1 MANIEARGA
10 DYAKFDALN
19 VQILAIS
26 SDSTFALKTQSDSLK
41 LPYPLLSDR
50 PPKIIERY
58 GVMAPDKVR
67 ALRAFFLIDQQGI
80 VRKQW
85 LLGLAGDDIVF
96 SSEPILKAIQE
107 LQGKR

>member
-1 MANIEARGA
+1 MQ
-10 DYAKFDALN
+10 
-19 VQILAIS
+19 VLAIS
-26 SDSTFALKTQSDSLK
+26 SDSTFAQKTQSDSLK

-50 PPKIIERY
+50 PPKTIERY
-58 GVMAPDKVR
+58 GVLAPDKVR

-96 SSEPILKAIQE
+96 SSEPILKAIQD
-107 LQGKR
+107 LQAKR

>member
-1 MANIEARGA
+1 VANIQARGA
-10 DYAKFDALN
+10 DYAKFEALN
-19 VQILAIS
+19 VQVLAIS
-26 SDSTFALKTQSDSLK
+26 SDSTFAQKTQSDSLK

-50 PPKIIERY
+50 PPKTMERY
-58 GVMAPDKVR
+58 GVLAPDKVR

-96 SSEPILKAIQE
+96 SSEPILKAIQD
-107 LQGKR
+107 LQDKR

>member
-1 MANIEARGA
+1 MQ
-10 DYAKFDALN
+10 
-19 VQILAIS
+19 VLAIS

-50 PPKIIERY
+50 PPKTIERY

-96 SSEPILKAIQE
+96 SSEPILKAIQD

>member
-1 MANIEARGA
+1 MLG
-10 DYAKFDALN
+10 
-19 VQILAIS
+19 IS
-26 SDSTFALKTQSDSLK
+26 SDSTFAQKTQADSLK

-50 PPKIIERY
+50 PPRTIQRY

-67 ALRAFFLIDQQGI
+67 ALRAFFLIDEQGI
-80 VRKQW
+80 VRRQW

-107 LQGKR
+107 LQGRR

>member
-1 MANIEARGA
+1 MQ
-10 DYAKFDALN
+10 
-19 VQILAIS
+19 VLAIS
-26 SDSTFALKTQSDSLK
+26 SDSTFAQKTQSDSLK

-50 PPKIIERY
+50 PPQTIERY

-96 SSEPILKAIQE
+96 SSEPILKAIQD
-107 LQGKR
+107 LQDKR

>member
-1 MANIEARGA
+1 MGRSGPAHWRSAGP
-10 DYAKFDALN
+10 L
-19 VQILAIS
+19 
-26 SDSTFALKTQSDSLK
+26 LKTQSDSLK

-50 PPKIIERY
+50 PPRTIARY
-58 GVMAPDKVR
+58 GVLAPKVR

-96 SSEPILKAIQE
+96 SSEPIIKAIQE

>member
-1 MANIEARGA
+1 VANIAARGA
-10 DYAKFDALN
+10 DHAKFDALN

-26 SDSTFALKTQSDSLK
+26 SDSTFALRTQSDSLK

-50 PPKIIERY
+50 PPKTIERY

>member
-1 MANIEARGA
+1 VANIEARGA

-19 VQILAIS
+19 VQIMAIS
-26 SDSTFALKTQSDSLK
+26 ADSTFAQKTQSDSLK

-50 PPKIIERY
+50 PPKTIERY
-58 GVMAPDKVR
+58 GILAPDKVR

>member
-1 MANIEARGA
+1 VDNLQSRGA

-19 VQILAIS
+19 VQVLGIS

-50 PPKIIERY
+50 PPRTIERY
-58 GVMAPDKVR
+58 GVRAPDKVR
-67 ALRAFFLIDQQGI
+67 ALRAYFLIDEQGI
-80 VRKQW
+80 LRKQW

-96 SSEPILKAIQE
+96 SSEPILKAVREMQN
-107 LQGKR
+107 KK